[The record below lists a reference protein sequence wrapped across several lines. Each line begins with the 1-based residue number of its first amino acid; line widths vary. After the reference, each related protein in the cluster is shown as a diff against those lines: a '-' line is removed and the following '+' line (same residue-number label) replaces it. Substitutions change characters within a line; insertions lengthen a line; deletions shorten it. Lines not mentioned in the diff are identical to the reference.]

1 MRIRG
6 VIVLISVV
14 LAGCGGGGGGLV
26 DTTPP
31 TISRV
36 EMEWVAQTLY
46 VSVAAQDAESGI
58 ASVSAQVRVGT
69 QTQTVLLQASGA
81 SQYRAALPNGTTRVT
96 ITARDRAGN
105 ERTSGELI
113 APAAE
118 PTVLASTARRG
129 WNSSPAAPKTPPPAR
144 CPRPLTAESAQ
155 TLRGVSGCPPAGS
168 SPRAHPS
175 TRAPHACLRC

>member
-6 VIVLISVV
+6 VVVLISVV

-113 APAAE
+113 AP
-118 PTVLASTARRG
+118 
-129 WNSSPAAPKTPPPAR
+129 PPD
-144 CPRPLTAESAQ
+144 
-155 TLRGVSGCPPAGS
+155 PPF
-168 SPRAHPS
+168 
-175 TRAPHACLRC
+175 

>member
-6 VIVLISVV
+6 VIVLFSVV
-14 LAGCGGGGGGLV
+14 LAGCGGGGGGGLV

-36 EMEWVAQTLY
+36 DLEWVSQTLY
-46 VSVAAQDAESGI
+46 VSVTAQDAESGI

-113 APAAE
+113 AP
-118 PTVLASTARRG
+118 
-129 WNSSPAAPKTPPPAR
+129 PPN
-144 CPRPLTAESAQ
+144 
-155 TLRGVSGCPPAGS
+155 PPF
-168 SPRAHPS
+168 
-175 TRAPHACLRC
+175 

>member
-6 VIVLISVV
+6 VVVLISVL
-14 LAGCGGGGGGLV
+14 LAGCGGGGGGGLV

-36 EMEWVAQTLY
+36 DLEWVSQTLY
-46 VSVAAQDAESGI
+46 VSVTAQDAESGI
-58 ASVSAQVRVGT
+58 GSVSARVRVGT

-113 APAAE
+113 AP
-118 PTVLASTARRG
+118 
-129 WNSSPAAPKTPPPAR
+129 PPD
-144 CPRPLTAESAQ
+144 
-155 TLRGVSGCPPAGS
+155 PPF
-168 SPRAHPS
+168 
-175 TRAPHACLRC
+175 

>member
-6 VIVLISVV
+6 VVVLISVL
-14 LAGCGGGGGGLV
+14 LAGCGGGGLV

-36 EMEWVAQTLY
+36 DLEWVSQTLY
-46 VSVAAQDAESGI
+46 VSVTAQDAESGI

-81 SQYRAALPNGTTRVT
+81 SQYRGALPSGTTRVAV
-96 ITARDRAGN
+96 IARDRAGN

-113 APAAE
+113 AP
-118 PTVLASTARRG
+118 
-129 WNSSPAAPKTPPPAR
+129 PPN
-144 CPRPLTAESAQ
+144 
-155 TLRGVSGCPPAGS
+155 PPF
-168 SPRAHPS
+168 
-175 TRAPHACLRC
+175 